1 MTTLSIPGYQ
11 ILDAIEDG
19 IYYRLYRGIRLL
31 DQTAVILKILHRTHV
46 DSASL
51 HALRYEA
58 ELSRKLRIPGLPIVL
73 ALEGVERE
81 TAHHEP
87 ALILENLPG
96 DSLRTLFDR
105 LDRTFDANNG
115 AIGRL
120 DGSGFGTAAMMTSP
134 RSNPPQDAFSLTEM
148 LALAL
153 SLIETLGYLHEYGV
167 VHRSLTPSNVFW
179 DRRTQTVQ
187 MLNVGLL
194 PVLDLGQF
202 SSARS
207 KLLKTVFPY
216 LSPEQTE
223 RLNRPVDYRSDFYT
237 LGVVLYELLT
247 GEPPFVSDDPM
258 ELVHHHLACQP
269 MPPHAV
275 NSLIPIGL
283 SAIVLKLL
291 AKNPEDRY
299 QSAYGLRHDLQY
311 CQRQLEMLG
320 EIPTFGLGAQDRSSQ
335 LKLPQKLYGRSNAL
349 QHLLDQLSQAR
360 QGRATLS
367 LVSGDSGVGKS
378 FLVRSMQQSA
388 GRHAGYFVTGKCAE
402 LRQEIPYN
410 GLIQALGQ
418 LVQQILTES
427 DDRIAHWR
435 MPLQSAIGN
444 LGQILIDVIP
454 EVELILGVQ
463 PPVPPLGAVE
473 SQNRFNLVLQEFIR
487 VFAQC
492 DRPLVI
498 LLDDL
503 QWADRASLKLIE
515 HLLHNLEDQA
525 LCLIATYRHQEVG
538 QPFEDFR
545 IALAEQPL
553 TIELG
558 PLSAEETKQ
567 IVAEALDL
575 PKREVQPLAQLVF
588 QWTQGN
594 PLFVHQLLTFLWSEE
609 LLTFEFDL
617 GRWQWDLDRIAR
629 QGVTED
635 VVDLM
640 VEKIR
645 RLPPDTQ
652 QLLKIAACI
661 GTEFEVA
668 LVATLSHQT
677 ESWVNHQ
684 LTYAVR
690 DGLILQV
697 SPRVKS
703 RGPTLRFLHDRL
715 QQAAYSLIETTERQS
730 LHWQVGQIGLQSM
743 LESRQEDQLFNVV
756 HQLNT
761 GRTRIQTESEQ
772 WQLAHLNLG
781 ACKKAKAAAA
791 YELALHYC
799 ETGWSLLSP
808 DPWTRDYDVAFDL
821 AKERAECHYFCGHL
835 DEAQAG
841 FSDLLDRARTT
852 TDQAELYTIQMVLC
866 ITQSRQRDAIDLGR
880 KGLAFLGITLPI
892 APTEADVLIA
902 LDCIRQ
908 TLETHGIT
916 PGTQVETI
924 DRLSN
929 LNNLQD
935 PEQLSALRLLQYL
948 AAAAVTTQ
956 ISLYQVAICRMVQIS
971 LEYGNSSYAAY
982 AYVAYGTI
990 LSASQGNILQGCAF
1004 GQLALS
1010 VSDRSHSL
1018 SGVTQFSFWGLLAHW
1033 NHPLPLCQRNLKVA
1047 FRACCEMGEFL
1058 YALYV
1063 QVVMGDVAIMGG
1075 IPLPDVVDQL
1085 QQFQSF
1091 AQHRQYQVLQQ
1102 DARIKQLFV
1111 RSLQSLPGQLS
1122 TPDGQSLDWDD
1133 PTLTEPLQHPPSS
1146 TTLSRYYIYKL
1157 QWLYHSGRYA
1167 EARAIAAQS
1176 ETLITSHYGTAI
1188 VIEHYFYQSLVIMAH
1203 HRSTQNDAAIQSTDL
1218 STDPSTD
1225 LSNPDWDILRRNQAH
1240 LQYAATYSIENFST
1254 RLLILDAEMARLANP
1269 IGEADRTITNLYDQ
1283 AIVTCHRFQ
1292 SPHLEALA
1300 AELAAHYHYDQGRLR
1315 IAQHYLR
1322 DACQAYVQWGATVKV
1337 HHLRHLLSQWQQD
1350 DRAIA
1355 PPESITWDPLTLPI
1369 LIREI
1374 PQPIQASLD
1383 WMTVLKAS
1391 QALSSEIVF
1400 SSLMEKL
1407 MRILIENAGAQ
1418 RGLLVTRHRD
1428 THQWQIDAIGRV
1440 DRDRIDISVHEQRD
1454 GFRSAI
1460 NPRITEYQSSD
1471 QQLPLSLLTY
1481 VERTHQ
1487 TIVMDHAIQ
1496 DEQFG
1501 NDPYIQYY
1509 GTKSVLC
1516 FPILSQGKLS
1526 SILYL
1531 ENNLAIGA
1539 FTDDRLEVLKL
1550 LTAQVTISIENAR
1563 LYSNLSHSLQEV
1575 EQKNQDL
1582 KTSKLQ
1588 LQHNAQQLEQAF
1600 HRLQQTQAQLVQTEK
1615 MSSLGQLVAGVAHEI
1630 KNPLNFISGNL
1641 DYAKRYMAQV
1651 IQLVQLYQLHYP
1663 NPVSAIA
1670 TQINQ
1675 IDLPFLTRD
1684 LEKLL
1689 NSMEL
1694 GTDRIQN
1701 LVLALR
1707 NFSRVEELEPE
1718 VADLH
1723 DVLESTLLILQP
1735 HFRATQLR
1743 PAITIE
1749 KHYGDLP
1756 FIRCYPGQLS
1766 QACMNL
1772 MANAVDAID
1781 DRCANHSFE
1790 TNQAQKHQITLRTSS
1805 QEDAVVVSIQD
1816 TGIGMNDAVR
1826 SRLFNAFFTTKP
1838 VGKGT
1843 GLGLS
1848 ISHHIVTEKHGGI
1861 LNCTSVP
1868 GEGSTFTIVLPIQVG
1883 EQYIPED

>member
-11 ILDAIEDG
+11 ILEPIEDG
-19 IYYRLYRGIRLL
+19 IDYRLYRGVRLL
-31 DQTAVILKILHRTHV
+31 DQLSVSLKVLHHKGV
-46 DSASL
+46 GLASL

-73 ALEGVERE
+73 ALEGVDHE

-96 DSLRTLFDR
+96 DSLRTLFNRLERNFEVGNRASDR
-105 LDRTFDANNG
+105 LQATEFTTSALI
-115 AIGRL
+115 AAQA
-120 DGSGFGTAAMMTSP
+120 SGTLRDS
-134 RSNPPQDAFSLTEM
+134 FSLPEM

-167 VHRSLTPSNVFW
+167 IHRSLTPSHVFW

-194 PVLDLGQF
+194 PVLDLGQL
-202 SSARS
+202 SGVRS

-223 RLNRPVDYRSDFYT
+223 RLNCPVDYRSDFYT
-237 LGVVLYELLT
+237 LGILLYELLT

-311 CQRQLEMLG
+311 CQRQLELLG
-320 EIPTFGLGAQDRSSQ
+320 QIPTFGLGAQDRSSQ
-335 LKLPQKLYGRSNAL
+335 LKLPQKLYGRGDAL
-349 QHLLDQLSQAR
+349 QLLLAQLSQAR

-378 FLVRSMQQSA
+378 FLVRSVQQSA
-388 GRHAGYFVTGKCAE
+388 GRSAGYFVTGKCDE
-402 LRQEIPYN
+402 LRQEIPYS
-410 GLIQALGQ
+410 GLIQALAH

-515 HLLHNLEDQA
+515 HLLQNLEDQA

-538 QPFEDFR
+538 QSFEDFR

-553 TIELG
+553 TIALG

-567 IVAEALDL
+567 IVADALDL

-609 LLTFEFDL
+609 LLTFEFDV

-661 GTEFEVA
+661 GTQFEVA

-677 ESWVNHQ
+677 HAWANHQ

-715 QQAAYSLIETTERQS
+715 QQAAYSLIETIERQS

-799 ETGWSLLSP
+799 ETGWSLLAP

-835 DEAQAG
+835 DDAQAG
-841 FSDLLDRARTT
+841 FSDLLDRARTP

-866 ITQSRQRDAIDLGR
+866 ITQSRQCDAIELGR
-880 KGLAFLGITLPI
+880 KGLDLLGIRLPI
-892 APTEADVLIA
+892 APTDADVLVA
-902 LDCIRQ
+902 LHCITQ

-916 PGTQVETI
+916 PGNQVETI
-924 DRLSN
+924 DRLSD
-929 LNNLQD
+929 LDPLQD

-956 ISLYQVAICRMVQIS
+956 IPLYKVAICRMVQIS

-990 LSASQGNILQGCAF
+990 LSASQGNIREGCAF

-1033 NHPLPLCQRNLKVA
+1033 NHPLPLCQKNLKVA

-1111 RSLQSLPGQLS
+1111 RSLQSLPGQLA
-1122 TPDGQSLDWDD
+1122 TPEGQSLDWDD
-1133 PTLTEPLQHPPSS
+1133 STLTEQLQNAPSS

-1157 QWLYHSGRYA
+1157 QWLYHIGRYA
-1167 EARAIAAQS
+1167 EARAVAEQS
-1176 ETLITSHYGTAI
+1176 ETLISSHYGTAI
-1188 VIEHYFYQSLVIMAH
+1188 VIEHYFYQSLVIIAH
-1203 HRSTQNDAAIQSTDL
+1203 HRSTQD
-1218 STDPSTD
+1218 DPSIHPLD
-1225 LSNPDWDILRRNQAH
+1225 SSNPDWDILRRNQAH

-1254 RLLILDAEMARLANP
+1254 RLLILNAEIARLANP
-1269 IGEADRTITNLYDQ
+1269 VGEDDRIITNLYDQ
-1283 AIVTCHRFQ
+1283 AIVICHRFQ

-1300 AELAAHYHYDQGRLR
+1300 AELAAHYHYEQGRLR
-1315 IAQHYLR
+1315 MAQHYLR

-1337 HHLRHLLSQWQQD
+1337 HHLRYRLNQWQQD

-1355 PPESITWDPLTLPI
+1355 PTESTTWDPLTLPI
-1369 LIREI
+1369 LNREI

-1400 SSLMEKL
+1400 SSLMGKL

-1418 RGLLVTRHRD
+1418 RGLLVTRHRE

-1454 GFRSAI
+1454 GLRSAI
-1460 NPRITEYQSSD
+1460 GPRVTDYQSSD

-1487 TIVMDHAIQ
+1487 TIVLDHAIQ
-1496 DEQFG
+1496 DEPFG

-1563 LYSNLSHSLQEV
+1563 LYSNLTHSLQEV

-1630 KNPLNFISGNL
+1630 KNPLNFIAGNL
-1641 DYAKRYMAQV
+1641 DYAKRYMEQV
-1651 IQLVQLYQLHYP
+1651 IDLVQLYQVHYP

-1670 TQINQ
+1670 ARINQ

-1718 VADLH
+1718 VADFH

-1735 HFRATQLR
+1735 YFRATQLR
-1743 PAITIE
+1743 PAITVE

-1772 MANAVDAID
+1772 IANAVDAID
-1781 DRCANHSFE
+1781 DRCANHTFE
-1790 TNQAQKHQITLRTSS
+1790 TNQAQKHRIILHTSN
-1805 QEDAVVVSIQD
+1805 QDNAVVVSIQD
-1816 TGIGMNDAVR
+1816 TGIGMNNAVR
-1826 SRLFNAFFTTKP
+1826 SRLFHAFFTTKP

-1861 LNCTSVP
+1861 LSCSSVP

-1883 EQYIPED
+1883 EHYVSED